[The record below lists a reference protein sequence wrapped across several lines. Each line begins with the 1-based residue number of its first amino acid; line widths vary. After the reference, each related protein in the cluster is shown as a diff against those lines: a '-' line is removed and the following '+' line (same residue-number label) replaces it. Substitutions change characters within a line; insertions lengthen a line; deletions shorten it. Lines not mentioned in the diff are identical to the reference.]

1 MEILKGVIQKSII
14 ILLPSAILS
23 AFLDWKRLPLSIVV
37 GGILGILNLRGL
49 VRGVEGFIGSK
60 GLTFKI
66 LFFSMIR
73 LSILFTMILVLLWLK
88 VVNVFGLLFGL
99 TIVFILILIEGLR
112 VSKSV

>member
-23 AFLDWKRLPLSIVV
+23 AFLEWKKLPFSIIV

-73 LSILFTMILVLLWLK
+73 LSILFTMILVLLWLR
-88 VVNVFGLLFGL
+88 VVNVLGLLFGL

-112 VSKSV
+112 VSKSA